1 MQQMKMKDLKSAKA
15 REAANA
21 RWNKEELKMQCEQNE
36 QSKNEYENYL
46 NGMNLSYFIIKF
58 SKN

>member
-1 MQQMKMKDLKSAKA
+1 MKYTD
-15 REAANA
+15 
-21 RWNKEELKMQCEQNE
+21 ELLPCEQNE